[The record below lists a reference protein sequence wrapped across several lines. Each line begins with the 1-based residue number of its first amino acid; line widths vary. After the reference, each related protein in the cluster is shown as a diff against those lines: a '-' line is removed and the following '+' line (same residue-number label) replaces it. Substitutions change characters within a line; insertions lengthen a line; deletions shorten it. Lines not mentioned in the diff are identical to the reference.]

1 MGKLKYIVLVC
12 ALLVVSSAKAYV
24 KVAIDPWAIGQ
35 VTANTASQTLI
46 ENQHNERVDS
56 INAKQQKIMQYTAAM
71 QTMKE
76 LYVMSMQNVTGF
88 GEETKYYAEI
98 FSATVDIFN
107 NVPVVLE
114 YINSNPVKNYILC
127 ANEMADVVAE
137 TQGLNFLD
145 RYERLTLANNIYSR
159 LLQIK
164 YKMEAMVLTCQFCNG
179 ISDVLFAIDPESWA
193 AYFTGK
199 NAVEGLIN
207 DWNNLGV

>member
-76 LYVMSMQNVTGF
+76 LYVMSMQNVWWLRRRDWSGT
-88 GEETKYYAEI
+88 
-98 FSATVDIFN
+98 S
-107 NVPVVLE
+107 
-114 YINSNPVKNYILC
+114 S
-127 ANEMADVVAE
+127 
-137 TQGLNFLD
+137 
-145 RYERLTLANNIYSR
+145 
-159 LLQIK
+159 
-164 YKMEAMVLTCQFCNG
+164 
-179 ISDVLFAIDPESWA
+179 IS
-193 AYFTGK
+193 
-199 NAVEGLIN
+199 
-207 DWNNLGV
+207 